1 MLTLGIHPGYHD
13 AVAVIFDDYRMLAAV
28 QLERLTRVKIDGGRV
43 PDEAIDECLAIA
55 GVSRADVGAVSL
67 GRAAFPSRYY
77 THLTLPRRAESV
89 ARRAI
94 HREKHKSMERELV
107 RAGRTD
113 GDGIFDKTRFL
124 AESGFRDDVRLH
136 FFNHHYAHALPCLFH
151 TDWDNALLYTSD
163 GGGDNVQYS
172 HRNFRN
178 GRIEQGFGG
187 DEGLL
192 EPLRIDSLGLAY
204 GYATMALGYKMN
216 RHEGKLTGLAAYGE
230 PTGLD
235 GLARHFDVADDGRVV
250 SDFPTYAAMSDRI
263 FEIAREL
270 SREDMAATA
279 QALLEE
285 FTLRAVRRLLEIHP
299 ADHLGLSGGVFGNV
313 ALNRRLA
320 RETGVREI
328 FVYPAMSDSGLAA
341 GGVLQFLLARDGI
354 ETWLANRYRLDDVY
368 LGRDHGAE
376 IDAVLQADDRFERVA
391 DNSFQATVKLLAE
404 GRIVALYTKGM
415 EFGPRALGARSILA
429 SPADVTINETLN
441 DRLGR
446 SEFMPFA
453 PVIAA
458 ADVDEVFDLN
468 AGERYAARFMTITCA
483 VHERW
488 RTRIPAVVHVDGTA
502 RPQIIER
509 PANPLYFDILAGF
522 KQATGLPVLINTS
535 FNVHEEPII
544 NAPAECAQALAENRI
559 DYVATELGVYARRQ
573 APIVTGGA

>member
-13 AVAVIFDDYRMLAAV
+13 AVAVVFDDYRMLAAV

-55 GVSRADVGAVSL
+55 GASRTDVGAISL

-77 THLTLPRRAESV
+77 THLTLPRRAE
-89 ARRAI
+89 RAVRMAS

-107 RAGRTD
+107 RARRTD
-113 GDGIFDKTRFL
+113 ADGIFNKAKFL
-124 AESGFRDDVRLH
+124 TESGFRDDAQVH

-178 GRIEQGFGG
+178 GQIEPGFGG

-235 GLARHFDVADDGRVV
+235 ALAPHFDVADDGRVV
-250 SDFPTYAAMSDRI
+250 SDFPTYAAMSDRV
-263 FEIAREL
+263 FAVARDL

-285 FTLRAVRRLLEIHP
+285 FTLRAVLRLLERHP
-299 ADHLGLSGGVFGNV
+299 ADNLGLAGGVFGNV

-328 FVYPAMSDSGLAA
+328 FIYPAMSDAGLAA
-341 GGVLQFLLARDGI
+341 GGVLQFLLDRDGI
-354 ETWLANRYRLDDVY
+354 APWLANRYRLGDVY
-368 LGRDHGAE
+368 LGRDHGEE
-376 IDAVLQADDRFERVA
+376 IDTLLQNDDRFDRVA
-391 DNSFQATVKLLAE
+391 DDSLATTVALLAQ
-404 GRIVALYTKGM
+404 GHIVALYTKGM
-415 EFGPRALGARSILA
+415 EYGPRALGARSILA
-429 SPADVTINETLN
+429 SPADATINDTLN

-458 ADVDEVFDLN
+458 ADVDDVFDLG

-488 RTRIPAVVHVDGTA
+488 RAQIPAVVHVDGTA

-509 PANPLYFDILAGF
+509 PANPLYFDIVAGF

-544 NAPAECAQALAENRI
+544 NAPAECAEALAENRI
-559 DYVATELGVYARRQ
+559 DYVATQRGVYARRQ
-573 APIVTGGA
+573 TAAVANGA